1 LQYSKEELRR
11 MGWRGEVYF
20 SNSQNGK
27 VAPYIDD
34 MDSDSDYSYDDLS
47 GVPEHL
53 LSKSWQDPSIIKTY
67 APKAGPPSA
76 MASRAWAMEKAEE
89 KQQEKNK
96 LRERVVP
103 LTIAK
108 LRERVV
114 QSGGVENAS
123 LSNGQEQKGGLKC
136 SQCKVNQG
144 AENFSTKQLK
154 KKSKRRCAKCVEQEV
169 AHVVPALS
177 GSLP

>member
-1 LQYSKEELRR
+1 
-11 MGWRGEVYF
+11 
-20 SNSQNGK
+20 
-27 VAPYIDD
+27 
-34 MDSDSDYSYDDLS
+34 
-47 GVPEHL
+47 
-53 LSKSWQDPSIIKTY
+53 
-67 APKAGPPSA
+67 
-76 MASRAWAMEKAEE
+76 MEKAEE
-89 KQQEKNK
+89 KQQEKNGSLTLRKTNK

-103 LTIAK
+103 LTMAK

-114 QSGGVENAS
+114 QCGGVENAS

-136 SQCKVNQG
+136 SQCQVNQG
-144 AENFSTKQLK
+144 ASNFSTKQLK